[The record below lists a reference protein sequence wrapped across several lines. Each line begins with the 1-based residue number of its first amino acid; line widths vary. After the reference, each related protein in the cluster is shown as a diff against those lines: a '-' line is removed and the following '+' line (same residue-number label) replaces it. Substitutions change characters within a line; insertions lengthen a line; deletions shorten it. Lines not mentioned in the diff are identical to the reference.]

1 MLTSINHPEAT
12 LYEYYFGP
20 KIPLPDDEEGT
31 TWIDSED
38 EGEE

>member
-1 MLTSINHPEAT
+1 MSITLTNTHI
-12 LYEYYFGP
+12 GP

>member
-1 MLTSINHPEAT
+1 MNT
-12 LYEYYFGP
+12 LKLFFGP
-20 KIPLPDDEEGT
+20 KIPLRDDEEGT

>member
-1 MLTSINHPEAT
+1 MLTFIHN
-12 LYEYYFGP
+12 GP

-31 TWIDSED
+31 TWIDSDD